1 MFNALLKHGGSAY
14 QHEGWIAL
22 LDTNELVFENTSY
35 SGSVGELTNWQ
46 MLLSRCK
53 ADNLRIVGLAL
64 RRAGAWVIAMDNADS
79 YFQARMAT
87 SVLNQTREEHFQ
99 GIGTV
104 LEDQNIILINWIS
117 QHGVVYQD
125 VQPLSAQWVHTS
137 HRDFNALY
145 KP

>member
-1 MFNALLKHGGSAY
+1 MFNALIQHGAVQ

-22 LDTNELVFENTSY
+22 LNTGELVFENAAYTGMAS
-35 SGSVGELTNWQ
+35 WQ
-46 MLLSRCK
+46 MLLTRCR
-53 ADNLRIVGLAL
+53 ADNVRIVGLAL

-104 LEDQNIILINWIS
+104 LEAQGLIQITWVS
-117 QHGVVYQD
+117 QFGVVYHD
-125 VQPLSAQWVHTS
+125 MQPLSAQWVHTS
-137 HRDFNALY
+137 QRQLNDLY
-145 KP
+145 TP

>member
-1 MFNALLKHGGSAY
+1 MFNALIQHGAVQ

-22 LDTNELVFENTSY
+22 LNTGELVFENAAYT
-35 SGSVGELTNWQ
+35 GMAGELTSWQ
-46 MLLSRCK
+46 MLLTRCR
-53 ADNLRIVGLAL
+53 ADNVRIVGLAL

-104 LEDQNIILINWIS
+104 LEAQGLIQITWVS
-117 QHGVVYQD
+117 QFGVVYHD
-125 VQPLSAQWVHTS
+125 MQPLSAQWVHTS
-137 HRDFNALY
+137 QRQLNDLY
-145 KP
+145 TP